1 MLKGKQ
7 ILVIEDDLASAYYLQ
22 EVITDLGGEVVL
34 ATSANEA
41 KLTMEKNTV
50 NLILMDVRLPD
61 TDGYELTKYFREKGV
76 TIPIIAQTAFA
87 MISDRQKAL
96 EAGCNDY
103 ISKPIRKEIICDLL
117 FKYLNGKA

>member
-1 MLKGKQ
+1 MLQGKQ